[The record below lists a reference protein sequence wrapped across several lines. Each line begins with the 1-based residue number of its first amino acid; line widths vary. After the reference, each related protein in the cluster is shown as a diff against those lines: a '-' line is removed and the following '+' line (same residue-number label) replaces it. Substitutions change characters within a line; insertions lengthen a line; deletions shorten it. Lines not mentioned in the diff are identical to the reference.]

1 MFRKDLIGLLLDHPR
16 GLHEIAQTLALRP
29 RDVEDDLT
37 HLLKSLKHSEY
48 RAVIEPAHCG
58 QCGFT
63 FHKDKLHKPG
73 KCPRC
78 RGTRISE
85 PRISLEAR

>member
-1 MFRKDLIGLLLDHPR
+1 MFRKDLIGLLRDHPR
-16 GLHEIAQTLALRP
+16 SLHEIAQLLALRP

-37 HLLKSLKHSEY
+37 HLFKSLKHSEY
-48 RAVIEPAHCG
+48 QAVIEPARCRR
-58 QCGFT
+58 CGFI

-73 KCPRC
+73 KCPQC
-78 RGTRISE
+78 RSTHISE